1 MWRDETYKGFEIH
14 VLPVLK
20 HNPSPG
26 QQVPYGY
33 TGYVNRP
40 GAVITVEANIL
51 RFTHSSADFSD
62 EVAAVQ
68 AALEEGRSI
77 IDRTHPHLT
86 TDGL

>member
-26 QQVPYGY
+26 QQVPYSY

-40 GAVITVEANIL
+40 GAVIKVEASVR
-51 RFTHSSADFSD
+51 RFTHSSADFPD
-62 EVAAVQ
+62 EATAAQ
-68 AALEEGRSI
+68 TAFEEGRSI
-77 IDRTHPHLT
+77 IDRTHPDLT